1 MSFDA
6 EDETK
11 FVQSDTEVCGKFT
24 GLYFIRMLKGNPK
37 PHVWCELWSETVA
50 KLWFKYK
57 EKNFMVPIAAN
68 GIRDDTITDKECI
81 YVFNAKEDG
90 IIYYK
95 QRKPKELEDSTNEI
109 IIETD
114 DN

>member
-24 GLYFIRMLKGNPK
+24 GLYFIRMLKED
-37 PHVWCELWSETVA
+37 PHPRVWCNLYSETAAELWFT
-50 KLWFKYK
+50 YK
-57 EKNFMVPIAAN
+57 EKIFMVPIAAN
-68 GIRDDTITDKECI
+68 GIRGDTITDKECI
-81 YVFNAKEDG
+81 YVFNPKEDG